1 MKIQVREV
9 TQFIKTRFFI
19 GPGTYAA
26 EKVKVV
32 ATVKDMMSNS
42 FTTKVSNFQKS
53 HLLILLMLDSEIL
66 SNSSRIECLQATIVY
81 LKSRPW
87 HSLQVSQIHW
97 QSV

>member
-9 TQFIKTRFFI
+9 THIVNPSFFI

-42 FTTKVSNFQKS
+42 FTTKVSCNQ
-53 HLLILLMLDSEIL
+53 
-66 SNSSRIECLQATIVY
+66 
-81 LKSRPW
+81 
-87 HSLQVSQIHW
+87 
-97 QSV
+97 